1 MWQLCIWN
9 DFGTEYKSGKHSGS
23 NTEQLA
29 ELKSVVPDSLTRE
42 EGFVVPLFKQPTMPL
57 VSVGRTPLLSRTTPF
72 FFAFYVINQ
81 AHRPPNYTTHTSSTP
96 ALGPVIMYV
105 GHMTV
110 FIGKYSSFQ
119 QASGTLR
126 FLVTWL
132 GCHVGMAE
140 SATKISNVWRH
151 QVALTP
157 LPQHLLPFAE
167 LLRPHA
173 FLGLFSKTIVAH
185 WIFFR
190 LTYYKD

>member
-1 MWQLCIWN
+1 MP
-9 DFGTEYKSGKHSGS
+9 
-23 NTEQLA
+23 
-29 ELKSVVPDSLTRE
+29 VVPDSLTRE
-42 EGFVVPLFKQPTMPL
+42 EGFVTPLFKQPTMPL
-57 VSVGRTPLLSRTTPF
+57 VSVGRTPVLSRTTPF
-72 FFAFYVINQ
+72 FFAFYVIDQ

-132 GCHVGMAE
+132 GCRVGTAE

-151 QVALTP
+151 QVAL
-157 LPQHLLPFAE
+157 LNIYCLLQNFWDYMPFW
-167 LLRPHA
+167 A
-173 FLGLFSKTIVAH
+173 FCHLFSKTIVAQLN
-185 WIFFR
+185 I
-190 LTYYKD
+190 L